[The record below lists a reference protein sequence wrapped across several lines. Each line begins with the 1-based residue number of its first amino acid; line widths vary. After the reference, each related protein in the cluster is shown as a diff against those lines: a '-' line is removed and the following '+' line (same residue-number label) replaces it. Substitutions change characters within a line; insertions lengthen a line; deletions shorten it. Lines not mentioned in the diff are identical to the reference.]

1 MPNDEDPSEPGEAP
15 EPASDD
21 DADVGGGWPLL
32 SDLDFGVCLAT
43 RPRLEADGGP
53 ARGAVSPLSGG
64 RRRPRRL
71 VHWLWLSAVGI
82 AGFIAAAAVLVRI

>member
-32 SDLDFGVCLAT
+32 SDLDLGVCLAT
-43 RPRLEADGGP
+43 RPRLEADGGTLR
-53 ARGAVSPLSGG
+53 AEL
-64 RRRPRRL
+64 
-71 VHWLWLSAVGI
+71 
-82 AGFIAAAAVLVRI
+82 